1 MVKTNLEI
9 LLIDTGIMTISQKD
23 IPTLPA
29 NQTTGMLIHEAVE
42 MLKRVNETL
51 NTRLARM
58 KELAKSLLEYPVV
71 RAMDSSVGGLRYRA
85 GWLIMSGYMLVTM
98 IATFY
103 VYRKKL
109 TRIII

>member
-9 LLIDTGIMTISQKD
+9 LLIDTGIMPISQKD

-51 NTRLARM
+51 NTILARM

-71 RAMDSSVGGLRYRA
+71 RAMDSSVGGIGISCRLA
-85 GWLIMSGYMLVTM
+85 D
-98 IATFY
+98 Y
-103 VYRKKL
+103 VRLYACDNDSDVL
-109 TRIII
+109 CIS